1 MAIRVVVGE
10 DNFLMREGIAR
21 TLESMDGVDLVATS
35 ADLDALRES
44 VEAMRPDVVLTD
56 IRMPPTHTDEGIR
69 LATELRRTHPEIG
82 VVILSQHIEPG
93 YAIALLAEGSDG
105 RAYVLKERLK
115 DRQELYQTLDGVAN
129 GGSLVDSRVVER
141 LLDLTTHNDSG
152 LDKLRPAER
161 ETLAMIAQGLSNS
174 AIAER
179 LGITKRA
186 VERHINAIFVKL
198 DLAESDDL
206 NRRVRAVLLYL
217 AGDPE

>member
-44 VEAMRPDVVLTD
+44 VETMRPDVVLTD

-152 LDKLRPAER
+152 LDRLRPVER

-206 NRRVRAVLLYL
+206 NRRVRAVLVYL
-217 AGDPE
+217 AGDSA

>member
-1 MAIRVVVGE
+1 VSIRVVVGE

-21 TLESMDGVDLVATS
+21 ALESMDGVDLVATS

-44 VEAMRPDVVLTD
+44 VETLHPDVVLTD

-82 VVILSQHIEPG
+82 VVILSQHIEPE

-105 RAYVLKERLK
+105 RAYLLKERLR
-115 DRQELYQTLDGVAN
+115 DQHELYQTLDGVAN

-141 LLDLTTHNDSG
+141 LLDLTTHNDPR
-152 LDKLRPAER
+152 LDRLRPVER
-161 ETLAMIAQGLSNS
+161 ETLALIAQGLSNS

-179 LGITKRA
+179 LSITKRA

-198 DLAESDDL
+198 ELAESDDL
-206 NRRVRAVLLYL
+206 NRRVRAALLYL